1 MNPGKAAS
9 LLARGPTPT
18 VRPTGRRMAAAAA
31 VVLCALF
38 ASPALAE
45 QAMVIWKNHE
55 CGYFILQMKSGYG
68 IFEWIDGPQPNDG
81 DVLEGDFR
89 SAGERR
95 VDNKTVDLPTT
106 ILLSAF
112 ALSRSATAARMPAK
126 CKALPGYLPFEG
138 R

>member
-1 MNPGKAAS
+1 MNPGNIAS
-9 LLARGPTPT
+9 LLARGA
-18 VRPTGRRMAAAAA
+18 RFRRDGRRVAAAVL

-45 QAMVIWKNHE
+45 QGMVIWKNRE

-68 IFEWIDGPQPNDG
+68 IFEWINGPQPNDG

-89 SAGERR
+89 SPGERLI
-95 VDNKTVDLPTT
+95 DNKTADLPTT
-106 ILLSAF
+106 ILLYAF
-112 ALSRSATAARMPAK
+112 ALTRSAIAARMPAK
-126 CKALPGYLPFEG
+126 CNALPGYIPFRG

>member
-1 MNPGKAAS
+1 MNPGKTTS
-9 LLARGPTPT
+9 LLARDAIF
-18 VRPTGRRMAAAAA
+18 RRAGRQAGAA
-31 VVLCALF
+31 VVICALCAF
-38 ASPALAE
+38 PALAE
-45 QAMVIWKNHE
+45 QGMLIWKNHE

-81 DVLEGDFR
+81 DVLEGDFT

-106 ILLSAF
+106 IVLNAF
-112 ALSRSATAARMPAK
+112 ALNRRAIAARMPAK
-126 CKALPGYLPFEG
+126 CKVLPGYIPFEG